1 MSIFDRMKQGASEA
15 ARKVEQT
22 VEIQKLKSQ
31 ISAKDKEMDKL
42 FKRIGQS
49 VYRGYTDGDISQ
61 SEEEVVGYCEE
72 LSGLAQDIELI
83 REKIKSVKLEKSCG
97 GCGKVVP
104 ANVNY
109 CPDCG
114 KKFPEEDQKPDAS
127 LDEIRVICSRCKAE
141 NEIGARY
148 CVGCGYELAP
158 PLALE

>member
-22 VEIQKLKSQ
+22 VEIQKLKAQ

-42 FKRIGQS
+42 YNRIGQA
-49 VYRGYTDGDISQ
+49 VFRGHSDGDISK

-72 LSGLAQDIELI
+72 LTGLTQDIELI
-83 REKIKSVKLEKSCG
+83 REKIKSIKLEKSCG

-104 ANVNY
+104 VNVNY

-114 KKFPEEDQKPDAS
+114 KKFPEEEYQPETTIG
-127 LDEIRVICSRCKAE
+127 EIRVICSRCKAE

-148 CVGCGYELAP
+148 CVDCGHELSP
-158 PLALE
+158 GALD

>member
-1 MSIFDRMKQGASEA
+1 MSLFDRMKQGASEA

-22 VEIQKLKSQ
+22 VEIQKLKAQ

-42 FKRIGQS
+42 YKRIGQA
-49 VYRGYTDGDISQ
+49 VYRGYTDSDISQ
-61 SEEEVVGYCEE
+61 SEDEVVQYCEE
-72 LSGLAQDIELI
+72 LSGLAQEIELI
-83 REKIKSVKLEKSCG
+83 REQIKAIKLEKSCG
-97 GCGKVVP
+97 GCGKVV
-104 ANVNY
+104 AVNVNY

-114 KKFPEEDQKPDAS
+114 KKFPEEEPKTDAS

-148 CVGCGYELAP
+148 CVGCGYDMSP

>member
-22 VEIQKLKSQ
+22 VEIQKLKAQ

-42 FKRIGQS
+42 FNRIGRS
-49 VYRGYTDGDISQ
+49 VYRGFTDSDISH
-61 SEEEVVGYCEE
+61 SETEVVGYCEE
-72 LSGLAQDIELI
+72 LSRLA
-83 REKIKSVKLEKSCG
+83 REIVLLREQIMLVKHDKSCS
-97 GCGKVVP
+97 GCGKVVS
-104 ANVNY
+104 AGVNY

-114 KKFPEEDQKPDAS
+114 KKFPDEEHKPEPG

-148 CVGCGYELAP
+148 CVGCGYEMSP